1 MKLKHLFL
9 ILLALCTVFFLTGCD
24 SGGGSSSSGGGGGG
38 SDDSGTM
45 TYIVTGLLNA
55 DGTSGLT
62 KIEGGI
68 RYTVTAGPEV
78 HEDYSTLT
86 IDTENKTFSLYE
98 KDVVDGAVMADLTY
112 TGTWEQTTST
122 TITAHC
128 DKSKDTGTGTE
139 NPQDWDIVM
148 AIDGNN
154 IYWTSGEYF
163 NWIWTK
169 Q

>member
-68 RYTVTAGPEV
+68 RYTVTAGP
-78 HEDYSTLT
+78 
-86 IDTENKTFSLYE
+86 
-98 KDVVDGAVMADLTY
+98 
-112 TGTWEQTTST
+112 
-122 TITAHC
+122 
-128 DKSKDTGTGTE
+128 
-139 NPQDWDIVM
+139 
-148 AIDGNN
+148 
-154 IYWTSGEYF
+154 
-163 NWIWTK
+163 
-169 Q
+169 

>member
-1 MKLKHLFL
+1 MKKLLFL
-9 ILLALCTVFFLTGCD
+9 LLAVCLIGFLTGCD
-24 SGGGSSSSGGGGGG
+24 SGGGGSSSGGGEGGG
-38 SDDSGTM
+38 GEGGGTM
-45 TYIVTGLLNA
+45 TYVVTGLL
-55 DGTSGLT
+55 DTTGTSGLT

-112 TGTWEQTTST
+112 FGTWEQTTST

-128 DKSKDTGTGTE
+128 NKSKDTDTQTE
-139 NPQDWDIVM
+139 TPQNWDTVF
-148 AIDGNN
+148 AIDGNTT
-154 IYWTSGEYF
+154 YWTSGESF

>member
-1 MKLKHLFL
+1 MKNLFL
-9 ILLALCTVFFLTGCD
+9 ILLALCTIFFLAGCD
-24 SGGGSSSSGGGGGG
+24 GGGGG
-38 SDDSGTM
+38 SSDDNGGGGDDSGTM

-139 NPQDWDIVM
+139 TPQDWDTVF
-148 AIDGNN
+148 AIDGNTT
-154 IYWTSGEYF
+154 YWTSGEPF